1 LESRDILL
9 AYFLI
14 DHNIAARQVNFNSKL
29 KEAQRAR
36 RTDRFDTL

>member
-1 LESRDILL
+1 
-9 AYFLI
+9 
-14 DHNIAARQVNFNSKL
+14 VKFNSKL